1 MKESALWRHLK
12 PELAAWGKFQKISD
26 RFTPGIPDVLGASFG
41 HPMAIELK
49 ELEGVRVIRTKF
61 RPGQLD
67 WLEDWDKAGG
77 YSMVLSTWG
86 KRVYIHPWE
95 AGTRLELGVSPE
107 ELDQLAVLVFVKT
120 PRNSWGGLVTQL
132 MEAL

>member
-1 MKESALWRHLK
+1 MKESALWKHLR

-26 RFTPGIPDVLGASFG
+26 RFTPGVPDILGVSFG
-41 HPMAIELK
+41 RPIAAELK
-49 ELEGVRVIRTKF
+49 ELDGVRVIRAKF

-86 KRVYIHPWE
+86 KVVYVHPWG
-95 AGTRLELGVSPE
+95 AGSQLELGVSPE
-107 ELDQLAVLVFVKT
+107 ELDQLAIIIFVKS
-120 PRNSWGGLVTQL
+120 PKNSWGDFVTQL
-132 MEAL
+132 MGAL

>member
-26 RFTPGIPDVLGASFG
+26 RFTPGIPDVLGVSFG
-41 HPMAIELK
+41 HPMAMELK
-49 ELEGVRVIRTKF
+49 ELDGVRVIKAKF

-77 YSMVLSTWG
+77 YSMNLSTWG
-86 KRVYIHPWE
+86 KRIYVQPRE
-95 AGTRLELGVSPE
+95 AGTQLELGVSPE
-107 ELDQLAVLVFVKT
+107 ELDRLAGVVFVKSSK
-120 PRNSWGGLVTQL
+120 NSWRDFVTRL
-132 MEAL
+132 MGEL